1 MKTREKKT
9 KTPKEKK
16 STSGRIPRKRI
27 NKSDINKSDNEPMPG
42 YPLYSP
48 QDDIMA
54 RGARVDA
61 DLENVKSQDA
71 NKATRVDEI
80 PHASIDDEP
89 DVPVNDA
96 YTVTDEDLEALGPAD
111 LSMDGGDD
119 EDLKHRSRPVD
130 FAAKD
135 LDIPGSELDDAAESV
150 GSEDEENNSYSVGGD
165 GHNELE
171 EDPA

>member
-1 MKTREKKT
+1 
-9 KTPKEKK
+9 
-16 STSGRIPRKRI
+16 
-27 NKSDINKSDNEPMPG
+27 MPG

-48 QDDIMA
+48 QDDIMNKGE
-54 RGARVDA
+54 RIDA
-61 DLENVKSQDA
+61 DIESVKAQDA

-80 PHASIDDEP
+80 PQASIDDEP

-96 YTVTDEDLEALGPAD
+96 YTVTNEDLEALGPAD

-119 EDLKHRSRPVD
+119 EDLKHRSTPVD
-130 FAAKD
+130 FSAED
-135 LDIPGSELDDAAESV
+135 LDIPGSEMDDEAESV

-165 GHNELE
+165 GHNDLE

>member
-1 MKTREKKT
+1 
-9 KTPKEKK
+9 
-16 STSGRIPRKRI
+16 
-27 NKSDINKSDNEPMPG
+27 MPG

-54 RGARVDA
+54 KGERVDA

-71 NKATRVDEI
+71 NKAARVDAI
-80 PHASIDDEP
+80 PPASIDDEP
-89 DVPVNDA
+89 DAPVNDA
-96 YTVTDEDLEALGPAD
+96 YSVTDEDLEALGPVD

-119 EDLKHRSRPVD
+119 EELKHRSKPVD

-135 LDIPGSELDDAAESV
+135 LDIPGSELDDDAESI

-165 GHNELE
+165 GHNDLE